1 MVNDY
6 FSQAAIDFLV
16 GNVTSLVFEEFEDTM
31 MSGDPAVS
39 MHKMRQQ
46 AIDVSQKLVI
56 ADDQEELIG
65 AWTLLTP
72 HEQNTIK
79 STPFEESVL
88 LLTDAAIYACRFD
101 WTIEKVA
108 SFERIELSHVLSI
121 QYGTYIT
128 STLSAAQADEE
139 RNVGLVVRYE
149 AGNNDVTR
157 VNTRSV
163 SNVQSYGEADPP
175 GGNSVEPSAWPTVLS
190 GLLLGVPP
198 TPQPRV
204 LGLKALRARSA
215 VTRGQDAPGLSEIG
229 QVKNICAEIE
239 RMVEANRVVEAGTER
254 KSIIKESDIISLAEA
269 RKSTGLLEQLGH
281 SLKKMVWA

>member
-1 MVNDY
+1 MNDY

-16 GNVTSLVFEEFEDTM
+16 GNVTSLVFEDFEDTM

-39 MHKMRQQ
+39 MLKMRQQ
-46 AIDVSQKLVI
+46 AIEVSQKLVI

-108 SFERIELSHVLSI
+108 SFERIELLHVLNI

-128 STLSAAQADEE
+128 STLSAAQEDEE
-139 RNVGLVVRYE
+139 RNVGLVVRYK
-149 AGNNDVTR
+149 AGGNDVTR

-163 SNVQSYGEADPP
+163 SNVQSRGESNPSA
-175 GGNSVEPSAWPTVLS
+175 GNSVAPSVLPTVLS
-190 GLLLGVPP
+190 GLLLGAPP
-198 TPQPRV
+198 ALQTRV

-215 VTRGQDAPGLSEIG
+215 AAEGQDAPRVSEIE
-229 QVKNICAEIE
+229 QVKTICAEIE
-239 RMVEANRVVEAGTER
+239 RMVEANRVVEVGTER
-254 KSIIKESDIISLAEA
+254 KSIIEESDIISLADA